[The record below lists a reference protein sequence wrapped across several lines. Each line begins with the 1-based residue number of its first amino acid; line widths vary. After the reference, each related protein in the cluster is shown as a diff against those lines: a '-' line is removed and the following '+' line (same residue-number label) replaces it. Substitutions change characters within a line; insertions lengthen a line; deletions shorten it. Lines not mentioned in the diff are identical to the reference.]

1 MYIMP
6 MESTTL
12 NIEAPTGLNNKVS
25 KGGFQMV
32 EVYATLI
39 IKGKKTLEDVPV
51 IIRPQVKALLIELG
65 ALEG

>member
-1 MYIMP
+1 
-6 MESTTL
+6 
-12 NIEAPTGLNNKVS
+12 
-25 KGGFQMV
+25 MV